1 MVDAHISVNGGSQTR
16 RSTEIRSHDMP
27 SGFAP
32 LARPRRMRAAA
43 HSVHGGASSLLRLA
57 QPAGV
62 RWPSG
67 SSLAEWAQRA
77 SVALAPE
84 MVSVAEDASEAFVT
98 PLHPSTSLRIGASWR

>member
-1 MVDAHISVNGGSQTR
+1 
-16 RSTEIRSHDMP
+16 MP

-43 HSVHGGASSLLRLA
+43 HSVYGGASSLLRLA

-67 SSLAEWAQRA
+67 SALAEWAQRA
-77 SVALAPE
+77 SAALAPE
-84 MVSVAEDASEAFVT
+84 MVSVADDASEAFVT
-98 PLHPSTSLRIGASWR
+98 PLRPSPSLRIANAFR

>member
-1 MVDAHISVNGGSQTR
+1 
-16 RSTEIRSHDMP
+16 MP

-32 LARPRRMRAAA
+32 LARPRRMRAAS

-57 QPAGV
+57 QPTNV

-67 SSLAEWAQRA
+67 SALAEWAQRA
-77 SVALAPE
+77 SAALAPE

-98 PLHPSTSLRIGASWR
+98 TLQPSPSLRVAAVFR

>member
-1 MVDAHISVNGGSQTR
+1 MVDALH
-16 RSTEIRSHDMP
+16 RSTANDHASQENSKMP

-57 QPAGV
+57 QPAAM
-62 RWPSG
+62 RFPTG
-67 SSLAEWAQRA
+67 SALAEWAQRA
-77 SVALAPE
+77 SAALAPE

-98 PLHPSTSLRIGASWR
+98 PLQPSPSLSVAAAFR

>member
-1 MVDAHISVNGGSQTR
+1 
-16 RSTEIRSHDMP
+16 MP

-57 QPAGV
+57 QPVAA

-67 SSLAEWAQRA
+67 SALAEWAQRA
-77 SVALAPE
+77 SAALAPE
-84 MVSVAEDASEAFVT
+84 MVAVAEGASEAFVT
-98 PLHPSTSLRIGASWR
+98 TLQPSPSLRVASAFR